1 MSPNPNSDQHNNHD
15 NSKCFISLTLE
26 IFTTRNLT
34 TNGASRQRCQRVSKL
49 ERERAKYNKS
59 MIESYNIVLLVWCK
73 MSWII
78 LVILNLYYFA
88 PSVFVDGA
96 FEQGQ
101 ESEYRKYWQQFML
114 LHPQY
119 SLSCS
124 LSKLQWSSFSCQ
136 VRSNNGRFLFSGGW
150 SPWCESQ

>member
-1 MSPNPNSDQHNNHD
+1 
-15 NSKCFISLTLE
+15 
-26 IFTTRNLT
+26 
-34 TNGASRQRCQRVSKL
+34 
-49 ERERAKYNKS
+49 
-59 MIESYNIVLLVWCK
+59 

-114 LHPQY
+114 HTPPPTIFVIL
-119 SLSCS
+119 LTF
-124 LSKLQWSSFSCQ
+124 KAAMIVF
-136 VRSNNGRFLFSGGW
+136 
-150 SPWCESQ
+150 